1 MIWNCF
7 NISFKTG
14 ETNFNKTVWPMSMGN
29 TFLLPGTTSLQLA
42 VKQPLVLRNENTV
55 SNFKSKNPFKKTRYN
70 TFRTSI
76 QMCLS
81 SSLKTSEKVV
91 QDLFNCFVHQEQS
104 KGSDCG
110 QLSSKYPKLDFSLLS
125 NWDEHS
131 FNYIA
136 LYNTLQHYKCFAVSQ
151 RKEEI
156 KITWTEFKAKVS
168 ICN

>member
-1 MIWNCF
+1 
-7 NISFKTG
+7 
-14 ETNFNKTVWPMSMGN
+14 MSMGN

-42 VKQPLVLRNENTV
+42 EKKPLVLRNENTV

-91 QDLFNCFVHQEQS
+91 QGLFNCFVHQEQS

-125 NWDEHS
+125 N
-131 FNYIA
+131 
-136 LYNTLQHYKCFAVSQ
+136 
-151 RKEEI
+151 
-156 KITWTEFKAKVS
+156 
-168 ICN
+168 